1 MSRSEH
7 HGSRGAR
14 QASSYFFSKLRCKAL
29 DFGSSKVPVEIHH
42 FFCSSQAFGTVA
54 DVPEH
59 ARYASEQDLGAFADQ
74 AEPEIKLPPA
84 TIPPAA
90 KAKTK
95 VFRMT
100 DISRPRDTF
109 YIRSH
114 PDRSV
119 CTAEIAAVVR
129 FRFTKAWSTLQF
141 QTTTST
147 GRTTLSIGNAL
158 RVAARRDHVAPGVGA
173 WRRDP

>member
-42 FFCSSQAFGTVA
+42 FFCSSQAFGAVA
-54 DVPEH
+54 DVPVH

-74 AEPEIKLPPA
+74 AEPDTKLPPA

-95 VFRMT
+95 VFRIT
-100 DISRPRDTF
+100 DNLPT
-109 YIRSH
+109 
-114 PDRSV
+114 
-119 CTAEIAAVVR
+119 E
-129 FRFTKAWSTLQF
+129 
-141 QTTTST
+141 
-147 GRTTLSIGNAL
+147 
-158 RVAARRDHVAPGVGA
+158 
-173 WRRDP
+173 